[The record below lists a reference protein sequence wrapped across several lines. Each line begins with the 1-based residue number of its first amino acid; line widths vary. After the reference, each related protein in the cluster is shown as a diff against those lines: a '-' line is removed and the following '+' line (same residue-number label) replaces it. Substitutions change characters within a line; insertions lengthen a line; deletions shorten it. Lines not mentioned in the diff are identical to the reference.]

1 MVYKIFHSFHHSKF
15 HLNELRH
22 QTPLAAKYTPR
33 NSRMTWAKRNPVVKL
48 KDSNKMYLWTEATK
62 SQVLMDIELII
73 SENYNLNLE
82 LQSQDY
88 PVSPKSEPDTI
99 FLLSLRMKQN

>member
-1 MVYKIFHSFHHSKF
+1 
-15 HLNELRH
+15 
-22 QTPLAAKYTPR
+22 
-33 NSRMTWAKRNPVVKL
+33 
-48 KDSNKMYLWTEATK
+48 MYLWTEATK
-62 SQVLMDIELII
+62 SQVLVDVELIL
-73 SENYNLNLE
+73 SENYNLNLK